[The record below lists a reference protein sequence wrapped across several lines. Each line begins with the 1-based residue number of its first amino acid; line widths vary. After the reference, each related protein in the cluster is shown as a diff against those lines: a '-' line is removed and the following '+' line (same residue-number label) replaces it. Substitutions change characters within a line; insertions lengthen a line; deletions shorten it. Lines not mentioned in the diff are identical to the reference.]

1 MNTKS
6 ILLAYATRFG
16 STQEVAE
23 TVASVLREAG
33 IKVELQPMQEVRSL
47 FGYDAV
53 VMGAALYNTR
63 WHQDAHQFLEK
74 HQDALQQRLLAI
86 FALGPVNSGE
96 AAMRNSR
103 RQLDKDLEK
112 YPWLK
117 PVALEMFAG
126 KYDPAKLSFFYKF
139 MPARDLRDWEAIRT
153 WASELAVQLEY
164 EKTLQ
169 PAHGSK

>member
-23 TVASVLREAG
+23 TVASVLRDAG
-33 IKVELQPMQEVRSL
+33 IAVELQPMQEVRSL
-47 FGYDAV
+47 DGYEAV

-63 WHQDAHQFLEK
+63 WHQDAHQFLAK
-74 HQDALQQRLLAI
+74 YQDALQQRLLAI

-126 KYDPAKLSFFYKF
+126 KYDTSKLGFFYKF

-153 WASELAVQLEY
+153 WASELAVQLQY